1 MNNSFKHRLLILAGV
16 LSLFT
21 GFIYASGQDDAVP
34 GKEQAAVHLLVRA
47 MPDSVMLRWAPDNY
61 LLWITGNRYGYKVT
75 RSCLIRNGEFVEDP
89 ETEILTP
96 VPLKPLPLEEWE
108 PLAGSDDYAGVAAEA
123 IYGDGFEVDAGYAGI
138 MDIVNKATEQENR
151 FGFALLAADL
161 SREVALASGLMFVD
175 RDARKGEK
183 YIYRVF
189 PAQVPEGM
197 SVDTGYYFT
206 GVDEY
211 MPLASPVNLKAEAGD
226 KSIMLTWDAVSQ
238 QRFFTA
244 FWVERSDDG
253 GQAFNRLDDTP
264 VINTTPEGFDE
275 SRFHFY
281 LDSIG
286 DNNRPYHYRVLGVTP
301 FGEVSPP
308 SAVVKTK
315 GVNEINSVPRII
327 KAESVDG
334 ITMDLEWE
342 YELLPGEVADGLRL
356 LRSRKFESEYEIIA
370 DSIPVIQQKYSDS
383 LPLLTAYYRLQAFNS
398 DGEGPLSTPKM
409 VQMVDSIPPAA
420 PRGLTAKADTS
431 GVVLLSWDHNGETDL
446 FGYRIFRANSRNE
459 EFSQLTVESVYHNYY
474 SDTISLHTL
483 AKKVY
488 YKILAVDQRQNWSA
502 FSEVLEVNR
511 PDVVPPAPPRI
522 SSVRSV
528 DNGIEVSWVLSPSS
542 DVEQQLLYRNNENN
556 RQWQLIK
563 IMDAKTTQFVDSMV
577 LPDIL
582 NRYLFVVVD
591 SAGNESKP
599 GKAVGG
605 KVSALK
611 LEEVKDL
618 EVELDKN
625 ENIAKLK
632 WTYQRND
639 VVFFIYKK
647 KGNNSELISSTES
660 KFFFDEL
667 LSGSHDVSY
676 AIVVKSSHSGMSG
689 FSEFVSFNKKK

>member
-1 MNNSFKHRLLILAGV
+1 MNSTFCLYRSVLVFIILSFCTAMYSQGLVHNEEGESSIFLIARP
-16 LSLFT
+16 
-21 GFIYASGQDDAVP
+21 SG
-34 GKEQAAVHLLVRA
+34 
-47 MPDSVMLRWAPDNY
+47 DSIMLRWAPDEHR
-61 LLWITGNRYGYKVT
+61 LWLIGNKYGYQVT
-75 RSCLIRNGEFVEDP
+75 RSCLIKNGEFVANP
-89 ETEILTP
+89 VTELLTP
-96 VPLKPLPLEEWE
+96 TPLMPI
-108 PLAGSDDYAGVAAEA
+108 PLADWEAMAETNELAGVAAEA
-123 IYGDGFEVDAGYAGI
+123 IYGDQFDVNVGYGGI
-138 MDIVNKATEQENR
+138 ADIVNRVAEQENR

-161 SREVALASGLMFVD
+161 SREVALASGLMYID
-175 RDARKGEK
+175 RGTKPGEK
-183 YIYRVF
+183 YVYKVF
-189 PAQVPEGM
+189 PAFLPDGM
-197 SVDTGYYFT
+197 DVDTGYFFT

-211 MPLASPVNLKAEAGD
+211 LPLPAPTNVQAEPED
-226 KSIMLTWDAVSQ
+226 KGVMLSWDGLFQGSV
-238 QRFFTA
+238 FTA
-244 FWVERSDDG
+244 FWVERSLNGVD
-253 GQAFNRLDDTP
+253 FERLDNSP
-264 VINTTPEGFDE
+264 VINTTPVGYED
-275 SRFHFY
+275 SRLHFY
-281 LDSIG
+281 RDSLA
-286 DNNRPYHYRVLGVTP
+286 DNNHLYYYRILGVTP
-301 FGEVSPP
+301 FGETSPP
-308 SAVVKTK
+308 SAIVKVK
-315 GVNEINSVPRII
+315 GINEIQSVPRITS
-327 KAESVDG
+327 AESFDG
-334 ITMDLEWE
+334 LTMTLEWE
-342 YELLPGEVADGLRL
+342 FEPMATEVIEGFKL
-356 LRSRKFESEYEIIA
+356 LRSDRFDGDYEVISDHISVMRKQI
-370 DSIPVIQQKYSDS
+370 DDPH
-383 LPLLTAYYRLQAFNS
+383 PLATGYYRMQAYNS
-398 DGEGPLSTPKM
+398 DGDGPLGTPRM
-409 VQMVDSIPPAA
+409 VQMVDSIPPA
-420 PRGLTAKADTS
+420 PPVGLSAKADTS
-431 GVVLLSWDHNGETDL
+431 GMVLLTWQPNSELDL
-446 FGYRIFRANSRNE
+446 FGYRVFRANSLHE
-459 EFSQLTVESVYHNYY
+459 EFSQITAESVYANCFT
-474 SDTISLHTL
+474 DTISLKTL
-483 AKKVY
+483 TKKVY

-502 FSEVLEVNR
+502 FSEVLEVDR

-625 ENIAKLK
+625 ENVAKLK
-632 WTYQRND
+632 WTYQRSD
-639 VVFFIYKK
+639 VVYFIYRK